1 MSTQPSVPALSGSF
15 GNTWRSGAGLTT
27 KLMVV
32 VGLACML
39 IFAGLAVF
47 SVQLVRHERE
57 AGATALRSRSEALVA
72 SLAQLDDASRKAAQ
86 QSFSVLSDRL
96 PLVLFSM
103 ADVGDGKPKLQHA
116 GYPLEGNTEAVDA
129 FASLT
134 GGVATVFQREG
145 DDFRRITTSLK
156 KEDGTRAVNTLL
168 DRDHPA
174 YALMLDG
181 KPYVGRAVLFGKTYM
196 AQYEP
201 VRVNEKVVGI
211 LFIGHSMESQ
221 FQSLQQSF
229 KLAGDE
235 GVTTLAIDVKEG
247 PRKGFVVAAE
257 STSQL
262 DSGSPLMHALQ
273 GVAQSSMHS
282 GVLSGIDVVPGLAG
296 SGVANVGWARFDPWG
311 WVVVQAQRDAATVAQ
326 AWQHLWL
333 LWSLIAG
340 GSVVAAAAVLIALRR
355 MVLFPLRDLLAD
367 VDQLSRKDYSRPLVP
382 RTRDELGQFI
392 LALEGMR
399 RQLSANMRQMEQSAK
414 DIDAVAAE
422 VARGNIELGS
432 RTENAAGNLQ
442 QSASSLGHLTDAVNH
457 SANASRQANQLASTA
472 AEVAARGGDAVHQV
486 VSTMQDIHHS
496 SQKIADIIGVIDSI
510 AFQTNILALNAAV
523 EAARAG
529 EAGRGFAVV
538 ASEVR
543 NLAGR
548 SAQAAKEIK
557 DLITTSVDRVQSGT
571 QQVER
576 AGQTMQEIVA
586 SVQRVTDVIG
596 EITAAAVEQSA
607 GIGQVNSAVGALDH
621 MTQQNAALVEEVA
634 AAADNLSHQT
644 KRLREALG
652 QYKTG
657 NDGLADGDLHRRQL
671 VRVGTGAS
679 RPASTT
685 KPVQPGL
692 PSPRAHSDGQAPRLG
707 GHAETSKNIA
717 FNSIKSREKSQNGT
731 KFGAQPASG
740 ASAKPAAHMPPK
752 DPGRPAVPL
761 GGDWETF

>member
-1 MSTQPSVPALSGSF
+1 MSTQASLPALSGGHGSA
-15 GNTWRSGAGLTT
+15 WRSGAGLTT

-32 VGLACML
+32 VGLAFML

-57 AGATALRSRSEALVA
+57 TGIAALRSRTEALVT
-72 SLAQLDDASRKAAQ
+72 SLAQLDESGQKAAQ

-96 PLVLFSM
+96 PPVLFSL
-103 ADVGDGKPKLQHA
+103 ADHGDGKPKLQHA

-145 DDFRRITTSLK
+145 DEFRRITTSLK

-168 DRDHPA
+168 DRAHPA
-174 YALMLDG
+174 YQAALEG
-181 KPYVGRAVLFGKTYM
+181 KPYVGRAVLFGKAYM
-196 AQYEP
+196 TQYEP

-211 LFIGHSMESQ
+211 LFIGHSMEAQ
-221 FQSLQQSF
+221 LQTLQQSF
-229 KLAGDE
+229 KLAGNDH
-235 GVTTLAIDVKEG
+235 VTTFAVEVKESA
-247 PRKGFVVAAE
+247 RKGTVLSGAGASRLE
-257 STSQL
+257 A
-262 DSGSPLMHALQ
+262 GSPLLQALQ
-273 GVAQSSMHS
+273 AVSQGGARS
-282 GVLSGIDVVPGLAG
+282 GVLTDVDGIPGLAG
-296 SGVANVGWARFDPWG
+296 SGAANVGWARFDAWG
-311 WVVVQAQRDAATVAQ
+311 WVVVQAERDGSTVAN
-326 AWQHLWL
+326 AWRHLWL

-340 GSVVAAAAVLIALRR
+340 GSVVAAAAVLVALRR
-355 MVLFPLRDLLAD
+355 MVLFPLRGLLND

-382 RTRDELGQFI
+382 RTRDELGQFVF
-392 LALEGMR
+392 ALEDMR

-422 VARGNIELGS
+422 VAKGNIELGG

-442 QSASSLGHLTDAVNH
+442 QSASSLGHLTDAVNQ

-472 AEVAARGGDAVHQV
+472 AEVAARGGEAVHQV
-486 VSTMQDIHHS
+486 VSTMQDIQHS

-557 DLITTSVDRVQSGT
+557 DLINTSVDRVQSGT

-607 GIGQVNSAVGALDH
+607 GVGQVNSAVGELDH
-621 MTQQNAALVEEVA
+621 MTQQNAALVQEVA

-657 NDGLADGDLHRRQL
+657 NDGLADGDLQRRQL
-671 VRVGTGAS
+671 VRVGSGGMA
-679 RPASTT
+679 PQA
-685 KPVQPGL
+685 KPQPPGL
-692 PSPRAHSDGQAPRLG
+692 PSPRAHADGQVPRLG
-707 GHAETSKNIA
+707 GRNGLKKTIATSQQ
-717 FNSIKSREKSQNGT
+717 NSSGKAEKSSNSSSAST
-731 KFGAQPASG
+731 SSSSTRSG
-740 ASAKPAAHMPPK
+740 ASSPPK